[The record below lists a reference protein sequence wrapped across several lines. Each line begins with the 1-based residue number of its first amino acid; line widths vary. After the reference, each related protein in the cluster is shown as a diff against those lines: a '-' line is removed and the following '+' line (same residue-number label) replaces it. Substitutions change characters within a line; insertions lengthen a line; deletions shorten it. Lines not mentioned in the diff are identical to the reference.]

1 VSGFFSVR
9 CGQWEVTP
17 SERRVRMSEAQAG
30 ARPSTAAYDPRFP
43 YTNVTKM
50 CWTNYVDFHRCARVK
65 GSEDDAACA
74 VFKKNFKAV
83 CLESWVRVVAPSLAS
98 CFSLLFSSLFYVRL
112 FAIFM
117 KK

>member
-1 VSGFFSVR
+1 
-9 CGQWEVTP
+9 
-17 SERRVRMSEAQAG
+17 MSEAQSA

-83 CLESWVRVVAPSLAS
+83 CLESWVRFFSHSSLF
-98 CFSLLFSSLFYVRL
+98 FSLLWSSLL
-112 FAIFM
+112 SSSSLSLDANAI
-117 KK
+117 